1 VAIVGTR
8 NASALGA
15 RMTRH
20 LARDL
25 GEAGFVVVSG
35 LARGIDALAHHA
47 ALETGTIA
55 VQAGGLDIL
64 YPAENAELAGRI
76 GKTGLRLSEMPF
88 GLQPQGRHFPRR
100 NRIVSG
106 LAQAVIVV
114 EAAARSGSL
123 ITARCA
129 LDQGREVMAV
139 PGHPLDHARCR
150 CRIPGQ
156 SQDDQQVSRQPTTR
170 FWPPTGMCATCRR
183 RTARSIP
190 SNGFDMTWEV
200 ASDSRKHVK
209 AIADALKDDNA
220 LILATDP
227 DREGEAISW
236 HLEEALRKRK
246 AIKKDT
252 TVSRVTFNAI
262 TKAAVTEAM
271 KNPRD
276 VDMTAWWRPIWRAA
290 RWITSWASTSRR
302 CCGASCPVRGR
313 RGACNR
319 CACGSSSSARWR
331 SRRSTRANTGGEG
344 AAGTPRGKSY
354 EARLVSGAA
363 RSSTS
368 STSPRASGEPGG
380 RGHREPRPHRHV
392 GGGQARQPQPLAPFM
407 TSTLQQEASRKF
419 GMGARQT
426 MSAAQR
432 LYEAGLITY
441 MRTDGIDMAPEAVMA
456 ARDAIKDRYGE
467 DYVPKARACTRTRPR
482 TRRKRM
488 NASGPPT

>member
-1 VAIVGTR
+1 MSWTDMGFAEPPLDYMPPPAPDARERLNRLRLVRSRRVGPATYLRLMAEHGHAEAALAALPDIARDAGVDAYAPCPEAVAAAELKAARRLGATLLCLGDAGYPEALSRIPDAPPILWALGDPALLHRPSVAIVGTR

-139 PGHPLDHARCR
+139 PGHPLDSRASGANILLRDGATLVRSAADVVEALGGALGGALGAREGMPVVVVESPAKAKT
-150 CRIPGQ
+150 INKYLG
-156 SQDDQQVSRQPTTR
+156 PTTR
-170 FWPPTGMCATCRR
+170 FWPPTGMCATCRP

-190 SNGFDMTWEV
+190 ST
-200 ASDSRKHVK
+200 
-209 AIADALKDDNA
+209 
-220 LILATDP
+220 
-227 DREGEAISW
+227 
-236 HLEEALRKRK
+236 
-246 AIKKDT
+246 
-252 TVSRVTFNAI
+252 
-262 TKAAVTEAM
+262 
-271 KNPRD
+271 
-276 VDMTAWWRPIWRAA
+276 
-290 RWITSWASTSRR
+290 AST
-302 CCGASCPVRGR
+302 
-313 RGACNR
+313 
-319 CACGSSSSARWR
+319 
-331 SRRSTRANTGGEG
+331 
-344 AAGTPRGKSY
+344 
-354 EARLVSGAA
+354 
-363 RSSTS
+363 
-368 STSPRASGEPGG
+368 
-380 RGHREPRPHRHV
+380 
-392 GGGQARQPQPLAPFM
+392 
-407 TSTLQQEASRKF
+407 
-419 GMGARQT
+419 
-426 MSAAQR
+426 
-432 LYEAGLITY
+432 
-441 MRTDGIDMAPEAVMA
+441 
-456 ARDAIKDRYGE
+456 
-467 DYVPKARACTRTRPR
+467 
-482 TRRKRM
+482 
-488 NASGPPT
+488 